1 MRIVRISCI
10 ASHVSCI
17 SRTYHISRAAVQ
29 LADELTFTKELPL
42 DWLPTLMY
50 DKAAQMLE
58 RHKSGK
64 SPQYHRVSG
73 SEYLVL
79 TTYGVDEFKKV
90 APKLVEWYRQ
100 AYQTHIMRIS
110 RTYHMYHT
118 RRDHLV

>member
-1 MRIVRISCI
+1 
-10 ASHVSCI
+10 
-17 SRTYHISRAAVQ
+17 
-29 LADELTFTKELPL
+29 
-42 DWLPTLMY
+42 MY

-79 TTYGVDEFKKV
+79 TTYGVDQFKKV
-90 APKLVEWYRQ
+90 TPKLVERYRQ

-110 RTYHMYHT
+110 HVHIICITHIGITLSDT
-118 RRDHLV
+118 RMPAVSTETHSCVCLRVPHSKG